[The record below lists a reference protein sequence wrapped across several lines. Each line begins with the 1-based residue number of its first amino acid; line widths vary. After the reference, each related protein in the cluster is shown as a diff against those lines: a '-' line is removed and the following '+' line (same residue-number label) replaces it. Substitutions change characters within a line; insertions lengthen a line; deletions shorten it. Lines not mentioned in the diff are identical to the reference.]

1 VLNWNTW
8 KCLELSVRKSS
19 SLSQLNIERRLY
31 TIRIHPFRL
40 LLHFHLLFV
49 GRQDG
54 VPSQDQWSLLC
65 QLLLIIYN
73 VAFVK
78 TLKIFFGCYLRDS
91 IIPTHDPSNPPRLVN
106 FRTHFRFSDFFVL
119 PLCRMW
125 CMKHSRATSSV
136 SAEHSRNYY
145 HLWRPC
151 CKVTCVRGIVLQIL
165 FVQHENTGRES
176 EWHFVFFRQQ
186 FLHLLLIENGWQS
199 LNF

>member
-106 FRTHFRFSDFFVL
+106 FRTHFHFSDFFVL
-119 PLCRMW
+119 PPVGCGAWNIHVRLAPWAQSTHGIIIISGGPAVKSLAC
-125 CMKHSRATSSV
+125 
-136 SAEHSRNYY
+136 AE
-145 HLWRPC
+145 
-151 CKVTCVRGIVLQIL
+151 
-165 FVQHENTGRES
+165 
-176 EWHFVFFRQQ
+176 
-186 FLHLLLIENGWQS
+186 
-199 LNF
+199 